1 MILII
6 IIIVIIISYLLL
18 VSRNKMWDNLPVSN
32 KKMKNE
38 GYITNNFNVQI
49 DTSKYNIYVFS
60 PNQSVNHLIS
70 FINENSNLLTNI
82 NNDVDIELFRYETI
96 NSDSFIN
103 NYLSLYHK
111 KKIIGT
117 LVNTPYDLFFYN
129 TIVNTNKIKFLV
141 IHNDYNYNNIYSI
154 LFNYNIQKNIYGKY
168 KTFLMEKDK
177 MKYPFNYICKS
188 RYYTYDLYNISK
200 NSNYTNIRMYKQDNN
215 LNKYFDFYN
224 RKSQKERIAK
234 AKNFINKYLNKFGN
248 SIPSKYIPSKY
259 IPSIPSFSNPLN
271 TDLFKIPKII
281 YQLPFKTLSS
291 LDINFNNIKLKEEIE
306 KIINNKELKDNDKK
320 KEIMKILSNHLYNN
334 SIDIKGK
341 PISLSTFFNK
351 YLVIII
357 TIILIWKFDV
367 YNKLFPYNTDTE
379 KGIEFDDLPEETID
393 RIINTI
399 YDKEELLI
407 DLLDISD
414 ENINR
419 YLDDDTLKTIE
430 EIL

>member
-6 IIIVIIISYLLL
+6 IIIVIIICYLLL

-49 DTSKYNIYVFS
+49 DSSKYNIYVFS
-60 PNQSVNHLIS
+60 PNQSINHLIS

-224 RKSQKERIAK
+224 RKIKAYKVYRIFNREDFNRYFETIVPFVYCFYEE
-234 AKNFINKYLNKFGN
+234 KNNQVVSMCVIKRNKSEGIINIVLSDDNVVDFISNVLFVCKNLGMITMKCLNIMNNILFLDQLHFKKSYHKYYHLFNYHLN
-248 SIPSKYIPSKY
+248 
-259 IPSIPSFSNPLN
+259 
-271 TDLFKIPKII
+271 FKIDPCDFAI
-281 YQLPFKTLSS
+281 
-291 LDINFNNIKLKEEIE
+291 
-306 KIINNKELKDNDKK
+306 
-320 KEIMKILSNHLYNN
+320 
-334 SIDIKGK
+334 
-341 PISLSTFFNK
+341 
-351 YLVIII
+351 V
-357 TIILIWKFDV
+357 
-367 YNKLFPYNTDTE
+367 
-379 KGIEFDDLPEETID
+379 
-393 RIINTI
+393 
-399 YDKEELLI
+399 
-407 DLLDISD
+407 
-414 ENINR
+414 
-419 YLDDDTLKTIE
+419 
-430 EIL
+430 